1 MSAEEQDLDLRSLT
15 GALRRYGGRIALVSV
30 AAGLLGYTLASNASK
45 EFSASAI
52 VEIVD
57 PTQDV
62 VSAGAKS
69 GFDIDVQ
76 RQAVEVLLESPQVRA
91 AVAAELGVAVEAVAP
106 IDAEGAA
113 GSALIGVRG
122 VANTG
127 ADAQRTADL
136 AVALATEVQRQRLAT
151 EFQAVADKLKE
162 DSAGLDDRIR
172 ELEGRIQ
179 SLDQAAAQAGIAAVV
194 AQGQV
199 ATPAQIES
207 GLVSKQQADE
217 AAVARQQLAT
227 VFEQQLALEREAQQ
241 YELEATVRSP
251 GFRPYRDAGLP
262 KSSGP
267 RPKQA
272 AALAAAAGFVLA
284 MGAAYVMAYADG
296 RVRRST
302 NVEAARMGMDLLAT
316 LPAAPSASARFG
328 LAAADERS
336 RVVVASRQSL
346 ALTLRYRKP
355 GDDPVVVGVVG
366 PKRADRGGELV
377 MDLAVTLARSGLDV
391 VAVDADLRRSVAS
404 DAPGLAAVLAGDIE
418 LEDALCDLSTG
429 GSGAL
434 ALLPAGGG
442 VSDPVGLVGTAAV
455 GHVIY
460 ELRRQA
466 DCVIIEFPP
475 ALEAA
480 ETLALAQHV
489 DDVVLTGAVGTTS
502 RHDLEVVKRRLDA
515 VGAHLLGLV
524 LIESGGGRRAKRRA
538 KAKARTSKD
547 VRVPADRQASATELE
562 PDQIETA
569 MEAVA
574 DPDVGLTRRVG
585 PTR

>member
-1 MSAEEQDLDLRSLT
+1 M
-15 GALRRYGGRIALVSV
+15 SV

-127 ADAQRTADL
+127 ADAERTADL

-194 AQGQV
+194 APGQV

-272 AALAAAAGFVLA
+272 AALAAAAGVRPGHGSGLRGGLRRRA
-284 MGAAYVMAYADG
+284 SSTQHQRRGGAHG
-296 RVRRST
+296 HGPPRH
-302 NVEAARMGMDLLAT
+302 AARRHRPRRPGSGWRRPTSGPASWWRPASHWRSPCAT
-316 LPAAPSASARFG
+316 ASRAMIPWWSGWSARS
-328 LAAADERS
+328 E
-336 RVVVASRQSL
+336 
-346 ALTLRYRKP
+346 P
-355 GDDPVVVGVVG
+355 
-366 PKRADRGGELV
+366 
-377 MDLAVTLARSGLDV
+377 
-391 VAVDADLRRSVAS
+391 
-404 DAPGLAAVLAGDIE
+404 I
-418 LEDALCDLSTG
+418 
-429 GSGAL
+429 
-434 ALLPAGGG
+434 
-442 VSDPVGLVGTAAV
+442 AV
-455 GHVIY
+455 G
-460 ELRRQA
+460 
-466 DCVIIEFPP
+466 
-475 ALEAA
+475 
-480 ETLALAQHV
+480 
-489 DDVVLTGAVGTTS
+489 S
-502 RHDLEVVKRRLDA
+502 
-515 VGAHLLGLV
+515 
-524 LIESGGGRRAKRRA
+524 S
-538 KAKARTSKD
+538 
-547 VRVPADRQASATELE
+547 
-562 PDQIETA
+562 
-569 MEAVA
+569 
-574 DPDVGLTRRVG
+574 
-585 PTR
+585 